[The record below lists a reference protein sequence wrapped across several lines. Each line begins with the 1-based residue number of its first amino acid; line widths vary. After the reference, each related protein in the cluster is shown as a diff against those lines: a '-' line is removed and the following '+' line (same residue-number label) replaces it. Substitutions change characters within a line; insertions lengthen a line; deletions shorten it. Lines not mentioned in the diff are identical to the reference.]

1 LALYEPIALSIV
13 SSGAAG
19 RESDVGR
26 VFNHSQRLAFVRGSV
41 DTPDYFR
48 IVLRMN
54 SRPWLLG
61 QAVLLFSIHH
71 DLI

>member
-1 LALYEPIALSIV
+1 VLLAEKVMSVGFLTTANVLLSFEVQWIHRTI
-13 SSGAAG
+13 S
-19 RESDVGR
+19 E
-26 VFNHSQRLAFVRGSV
+26 
-41 DTPDYFR
+41 